1 MPLKHRRGVQP
12 AVVGHQALAWCCDP
26 STAGIDECITS
37 TCQRT
42 PGRAGVTQ
50 LRHSAA
56 VPYGA

>member
-1 MPLKHRRGVQP
+1 MTLKRSAKSSRLCRASGAGV
-12 AVVGHQALAWCCDP
+12 ALG
-26 STAGIDECITS
+26 TAGTDERITS

>member
-12 AVVGHQALAWCCDP
+12 AVVVHQISAWRCDLG
-26 STAGIDECITS
+26 TAGTDECITS
-37 TCQRT
+37 TCQQT
-42 PGRAGVTQ
+42 SGCAGVTE